1 MGGSVVTKDIQSNCI
16 AAGNPAKVLKE
27 NVNIL
32 NGKILMNR

>member
-1 MGGSVVTKDIQSNCI
+1 MVTKDIQSNCI
-16 AAGNPAKVLKE
+16 AAGNPSKVLKE

>member
-1 MGGSVVTKDIQSNCI
+1 MVTKDIQPNCI

-32 NGKILMNR
+32 NGKY